1 MTQNEIDKVAQAVH
15 DKLMNGP
22 IREIRDDIRIMKA
35 DIKQVK
41 GSVEHLSDAWDK
53 WQGAT

>member
-22 IREIRDDIRIMKA
+22 IREIRDDIRILKA
-35 DIKQVK
+35 DMKQVK
-41 GSVEHLSDAWDK
+41 GSVEHLSDAWDQF
-53 WQGAT
+53 QGAT